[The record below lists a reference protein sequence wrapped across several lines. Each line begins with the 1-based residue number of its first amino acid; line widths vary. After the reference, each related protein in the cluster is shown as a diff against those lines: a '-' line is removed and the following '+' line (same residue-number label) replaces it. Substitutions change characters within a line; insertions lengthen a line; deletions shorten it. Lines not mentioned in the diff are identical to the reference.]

1 MFAVI
6 TGGSGSGKSDYAE
19 RLSQMLEP
27 GKKLYLATMM
37 VWDRE
42 GEERVARHRRMRA
55 GKNFET
61 VEVYTELEQFC
72 LPKPFQPGDAVV
84 LLECMSNL
92 VCNEF
97 YRQEKGA
104 AERIMDG
111 TCQLAGQCRHLIVVT
126 NEVSADGRYYGE
138 ETERYRRL
146 LGRINC
152 FLGSRA
158 DLVVEAVYGIPVVRK
173 GILP

>member
-6 TGGSGSGKSDYAE
+6 TGGSGSGKSEYAE
-19 RLSQMLEP
+19 RLSEMLEP
-27 GKKLYLATMM
+27 GRKLYLATMM
-37 VWDRE
+37 VWDSE
-42 GEERVARHRRMRA
+42 GKERVVRHRRMRA

-61 VEVYTELEQFC
+61 AEVYTELEQFC
-72 LPKPFQPGDAVV
+72 LPRPFQTGGATV

-111 TCQLAGQCRHLIVVT
+111 VCQLAGQCRHLIVVT

-152 FLGSRA
+152 CLGSRA

>member
-1 MFAVI
+1 M
-6 TGGSGSGKSDYAE
+6 
-19 RLSQMLEP
+19 
-27 GKKLYLATMM
+27 
-37 VWDRE
+37 
-42 GEERVARHRRMRA
+42 
-55 GKNFET
+55 
-61 VEVYTELEQFC
+61 
-72 LPKPFQPGDAVV
+72 
-84 LLECMSNL
+84 LLECVSNL

-111 TCQLAGQCRHLIVVT
+111 ICQLAGQCRHLIVVT

>member
-1 MFAVI
+1 MFAVV
-6 TGGSGSGKSDYAE
+6 TGGSGSGKSEYAE
-19 RLSQMLEP
+19 GLAVRLEP

-42 GEERVARHRRMRA
+42 GEERVARHRRMRQ
-55 GKNFET
+55 GKQFET
-61 VEVYTELEQFC
+61 AEVYSGLEQFC
-72 LPKPFQPGDAVV
+72 LPKPFQPGGAAA

-97 YRQEKGA
+97 YRKEEGA
-104 AERIMDG
+104 AERIVDG
-111 TCQLAGQCRHLIVVT
+111 ICRLEAQCRHLIVVT
-126 NEVSADGRYYGE
+126 NEVSSDGRYYGE

-146 LGRINC
+146 LGKING

-173 GILP
+173 GKLP